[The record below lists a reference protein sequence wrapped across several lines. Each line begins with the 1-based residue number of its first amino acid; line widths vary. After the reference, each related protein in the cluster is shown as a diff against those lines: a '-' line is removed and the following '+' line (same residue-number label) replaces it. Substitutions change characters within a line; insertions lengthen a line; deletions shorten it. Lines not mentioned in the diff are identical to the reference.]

1 MPPYSRVG
9 KPWRATA
16 SENMKSTRAVRLAP
30 SRTPRPS
37 RPPHS
42 PTRRRVTRPLA
53 ASGTAHSPASRH
65 ARACSA
71 THSPIAREP
80 HAHSPRVGQPTRR
93 RAGTRVPARPPH
105 SPIAREPHAHSPT
118 RVQERRPRTGKLGRP
133 DHARAEPPNMQEHT
147 PNQARADIYKYTH
160 IYIPGEIAGDGH
172 QNALQACIT
181 T

>member
-1 MPPYSRVG
+1 MPPHHTGPRVMGTSCPQDPQDSHSSRWSG
-9 KPWRATA
+9 T
-16 SENMKSTRAVRLAP
+16 SENMKSTRSVRLAP

-53 ASGTAHSPASRH
+53 ASGT
-65 ARACSA
+65 
-71 THSPIAREP
+71 
-80 HAHSPRVGQPTRR
+80 AHSPRVGQPTRR